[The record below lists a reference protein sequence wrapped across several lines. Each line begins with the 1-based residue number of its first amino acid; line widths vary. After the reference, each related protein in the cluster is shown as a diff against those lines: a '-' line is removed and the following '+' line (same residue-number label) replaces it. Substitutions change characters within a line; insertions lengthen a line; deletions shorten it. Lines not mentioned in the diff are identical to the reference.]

1 MSEEAEQPAEPPRTE
16 PPPRSE
22 REIAAELKLRPER
35 PRVTRISR
43 KVLVTAGGVASVAV
57 VGAVL
62 FALQTGKHGGPT
74 QELYST
80 DSKATADGLANLP
93 RDYAGNPRNVP
104 ALGPPLP
111 GDLGRPIVA
120 AQNQGQVVP
129 VPTSGPMPAGGPRPV
144 DPEVQRVA
152 QEREAARLSKLFSG
166 TATRDQGAGVGGP
179 ALAGPG
185 LGQASAPD
193 GVAAPSLSTEDADVR
208 QNGQAGKLAFLN
220 AASDKGAVSPARLQ
234 RAASPY
240 VVQAGAVIAG
250 ALVTGIRS
258 DLPGQITG
266 QVTENVYDTPTGRFL
281 LIPQGSK
288 LIGTYDSQVAFG
300 QSRVLLVWTRMILP
314 NATSIVLER
323 QPGADTQGYAGL
335 EDGVDEHWGSLF
347 KGALVS
353 TLLSIGSE
361 SGTSG
366 QENSLVQALRRGA
379 SDSISQTGNQVVRR
393 QLDVQPTLTIRQG
406 YPVRVIVNRD
416 LVLAPYGP

>member
-1 MSEEAEQPAEPPRTE
+1 MSEDLDGAAEPPRTE

-22 REIAAELKLRPER
+22 RELAAALKLRPER
-35 PRVTRISR
+35 PSVTRVSR
-43 KVLVTAGGVASVAV
+43 KVLVTAGAIGSVAV

-62 FALQTGKHGGPT
+62 FALQTSRHGGPA

-80 DSKATADGLANLP
+80 DNKATADGLANLP
-93 RDYAGNPRNVP
+93 RDYAGIPRNVP
-104 ALGPPLP
+104 VLGPPLP

-120 AQNQGQVVP
+120 AQNQGQAMPLPASGP
-129 VPTSGPMPAGGPRPV
+129 VPANGPPPV

-152 QEREAARLSKLFSG
+152 LEREAARLSKLFSG
-166 TATRDQGAGVGGP
+166 TAIREQGAVGGGP
-179 ALAGPG
+179 ALAGLG
-185 LGQASAPD
+185 GGQAIAPD
-193 GVAAPSLSTEDADVR
+193 GSAAPSSPTEDADVR

-220 AASDKGAVSPARLQ
+220 AASDKRTVSPDRLQ
-234 RAASPY
+234 RPASPY

-266 QVTENVYDTPTGRFL
+266 QVTENVYDTSTGRFL

-323 QPGADTQGYAGL
+323 QPGADTHGYAGL

-347 KGALVS
+347 KGALLS

-361 SGTSG
+361 AGTRG

-393 QLDVQPTLTIRQG
+393 QLDVQPTLTIRPG